1 MSFPTG
7 EAITKAL
14 HKLGFEGS
22 AEVSVAHNV
31 TGSGAV
37 VSSARVVAA
46 GTADVVLKDLPNI
59 LMQAVV
65 IPGEKTE
72 EGRLIEAVALPWFDI
87 ITLIKNDP
95 AIAFQIDSR
104 KWEEIVAGAYHRF
117 GFKVTLTPRS
127 GDLGRDVIA
136 EKAGWGCVRFIDQV
150 KAYKP
155 GHLVTAEEVRALGHV
170 LQADQNATKGFVT
183 TTSDFAPKIVEDR
196 LIKPFIPY
204 RIELVNGERLLQH
217 LVELAKSA

>member
-1 MSFPTG
+1 MRFD
-7 EAITKAL
+7 
-14 HKLGFEGS
+14 GS

-37 VSSARVVAA
+37 VSSARVAA

-183 TTSDFAPKIVEDR
+183 TTSDFAPKIVEDKF
-196 LIKPFIPY
+196 IKPFIPY

>member
-1 MSFPTG
+1 M
-7 EAITKAL
+7 
-14 HKLGFEGS
+14 
-22 AEVSVAHNV
+22 
-31 TGSGAV
+31 
-37 VSSARVVAA
+37 
-46 GTADVVLKDLPNI
+46 VLEDLPSI

-65 IPGEKTE
+65 ITGEKNE
-72 EGRLIEAVALPWFDI
+72 EGRLIQAVALPWFDI
-87 ITLIKNDP
+87 INLIKNDP

-183 TTSDFAPKIVEDR
+183 TTSDFAPKIVEDKF
-196 LIKPFIPY
+196 IKPFIPY